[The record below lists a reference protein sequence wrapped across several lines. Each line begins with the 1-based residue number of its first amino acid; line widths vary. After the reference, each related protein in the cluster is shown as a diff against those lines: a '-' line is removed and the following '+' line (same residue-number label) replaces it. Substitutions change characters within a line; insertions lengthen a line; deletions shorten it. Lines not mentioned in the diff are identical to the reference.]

1 MIAGFPLNVT
11 AVKFLASAL
20 ESITDCFQPAFGVIA
35 FVVTGGEVPSE
46 FDAVIVKV

>member
-11 AVKFLASAL
+11 VVKFLASAF
-20 ESITDCFQPAFGVIA
+20 ESITFLTQPAFGVMA
-35 FVVTGGEVPSE
+35 FVVTGTEVPSE